1 MPDILLRLEAEHIAI
16 HRPWA
21 SWIDLAK
28 SAMQV
33 IEVNRM
39 AAKSKDLP
47 ASESKPAAIETTAVM
62 PVQLPH
68 PNTNKANLEKTT
80 TKKTPTTKKGSKSAA
95 KLSTAVKKNVATTR
109 SKLVKKSSKAKQ
121 VIPIK
126 KAATPKKAQSSNAS
140 TKSVAKKMGRK
151 K

>member
-47 ASESKPAAIETTAVM
+47 ASESKPANMEFTAVKIT
-62 PVQLPH
+62 QLALPD
-68 PNTNKANLEKTT
+68 TKKSNLEKAATI
-80 TKKTPTTKKGSKSAA
+80 KTPTTKQGSNSAS
-95 KLSTAVKKNVATTR
+95 KPYAVTK
-109 SKLVKKSSKAKQ
+109 
-121 VIPIK
+121 
-126 KAATPKKAQSSNAS
+126 
-140 TKSVAKKMGRK
+140 KSVATISKKVGKKTSGTKQPLPINKVAISKKAEDTNSLTKKVSRK
-151 K
+151 NK